1 MPKLTRKTYTRKLIA
16 VGGLVFASVALI
28 STGFAAFIISNNAKA
43 EANSNVEIGTISTAS
58 LEFDAVS
65 IVDNKSF
72 KFDGALGDNE
82 GRVTTSAGQAEN
94 LSITI
99 TGKIKNAQY
108 LNKCTAK
115 LTVPA
120 GLQAAVDKKYIV
132 LPECASTEVEVTTGT
147 PSANNIVEFTYT
159 VEFAWGDAFGNINP
173 SLFFDSYEATDANGK
188 VGRDYTQQEVIDTLA
203 DFRITMFAI
212 ERTDSTQ
219 YIEEDY
225 NADAVADNNKYKVT
239 FTAYT
244 N

>member
-43 EANSNVEIGTISTAS
+43 DANSNVEIGTISTAS

-72 KFDGALGDNE
+72 KFDGAAGDNE

-99 TGKIKNAQY
+99 
-108 LNKCTAK
+108 
-115 LTVPA
+115 
-120 GLQAAVDKKYIV
+120 QAAVDKKYIV

-173 SLFFDSYEATDANGK
+173 SIFFDSYDATDANGK